1 MSLQRLL
8 GLNTRVRGVCR
19 IIRDGSSATL
29 VARRGEHTHYTVR
42 PINPFRSIIQRAERA
57 DSLGMA
63 GGLGHGL
70 GLPFGENAWLTFLT
84 FDLLIKI
91 VIFASVSMPNILLV
105 LRL

>member
-1 MSLQRLL
+1 MPSGINAWLSFLTFDLLNFACSARCFNDKHSSSSL
-8 GLNTRVRGVCR
+8 
-19 IIRDGSSATL
+19 
-29 VARRGEHTHYTVR
+29 
-42 PINPFRSIIQRAERA
+42 QRAERA

-63 GGLGHGL
+63 GGHGL
-70 GLPFGENAWLTFLT
+70 GLPFGDFLT